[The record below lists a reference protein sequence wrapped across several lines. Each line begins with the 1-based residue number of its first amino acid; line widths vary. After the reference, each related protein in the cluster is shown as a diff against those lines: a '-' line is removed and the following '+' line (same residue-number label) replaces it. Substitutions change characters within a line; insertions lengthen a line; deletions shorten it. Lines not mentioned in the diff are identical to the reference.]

1 MNTMEHGGA
10 LAVARVK
17 RLMAEARSRIVSL
30 ERQGPKDSSAGVTEG
45 NTSAVPSR
53 QNDPGP
59 SRQH

>member
-17 RLMAEARSRIVSL
+17 RLMAEARSRTASL
-30 ERQGPKDSSAGVTEG
+30 ERQEPKDSSAGVTEG
-45 NTSAVPSR
+45 NTSAASGR
-53 QNDPGP
+53 QNDPGS

>member
-10 LAVARVK
+10 VAVERVK
-17 RLMAEARSRIVSL
+17 RLMAEARSRTASS
-30 ERQGPKDSSAGVTEG
+30 ERQEPKDSSAGVTEG
-45 NTSAVPSR
+45 NTSAAPSR